1 MKSSAFNE
9 ILDKQL
15 DTCRSMLVKK
25 ALEYADGD
33 DRLHNFRVAAA
44 ISGDPMKKVLAGMM
58 VKHTTSVYDMC
69 HDQQQS
75 FSEEMWNEKITD
87 HINYLLLLRAVIFEE
102 EGFGEQEA
110 TDVLDQESPRPGS
123 LASFITYP
131 STQPKSWFDVVGTQ
145 FESNDHGK

>member
-1 MKSSAFNE
+1 
-9 ILDKQL
+9 
-15 DTCRSMLVKK
+15 MLVKK
-25 ALEYADGD
+25 ALEYADGN

-69 HDQQQS
+69 HDLQQS

-87 HINYLLLLRAVIFEE
+87 HINDLLLLGAVIFEE

-110 TDVLDQESPRPGS
+110 TDMLDHINYLLLLLS

-131 STQPKSWFDVVGTQ
+131 STQPTPLDDVDTQ

>member
-1 MKSSAFNE
+1 
-9 ILDKQL
+9 
-15 DTCRSMLVKK
+15 MLVKK
-25 ALEYADGD
+25 ALEYADGN

-69 HDQQQS
+69 HDLQQS

-102 EGFGEQEA
+102 EGFGEQE
-110 TDVLDQESPRPGS
+110 SPRPWLS
-123 LASFITYP
+123 ASFIRDP
-131 STQPKSWFDVVGTQ
+131 STKPKPWDDVVDGQ
-145 FESNDHGK
+145 FKSNDYGK